1 MGEATV
7 GGTVGRRV
15 GGCHGGSFAVLLAAP
30 AGARAVLRSKLS
42 ADARGAPQVEA
53 KDLKVAVST
62 NVALG
67 GQACAVVFKKS

>member
-1 MGEATV
+1 M
-7 GGTVGRRV
+7 
-15 GGCHGGSFAVLLAAP
+15 LLAAP